1 MRIDRMCVRRL
12 KTTGPYENIAIEICA
27 EISLNDD
34 LHAVYEALLSK
45 ISEFIELAPDI
56 ERSNALLETLERKRS
71 ELRKMV
77 LDVEK
82 SVNELQSTMNE
93 LRNVIEQANK
103 LMEEARKGRSLLE
116 KLIRRS
122 TP

>member
-1 MRIDRMCVRRL
+1 MRINTMCVRRL

-34 LHAVYEALLSK
+34 LNAVYEALLAK

-71 ELRKMV
+71 ELKSML

-93 LRNVIEQANK
+93 LRNVLEQAGK